1 MYLQNTLKHQLLLYK
16 YNWCTMLNLLRN
28 MYVELVCW
36 YHQNQWKTSALSKQH
51 FRRLRILLSNLIS
64 SNKFCLQCNFT
75 ARTLTLSDKWQRN
88 ITGIILFQRVFNS
101 SSNSWYFDIVK
112 FLGGIAFYFLFGGM
126 KRFDE
131 KMEVYMK
138 FEGGCHCGAVKFE
151 VVAPRRPLIMYCK

>member
-1 MYLQNTLKHQLLLYK
+1 ML
-16 YNWCTMLNLLRN
+16 YNWCMYYANLLRN
-28 MYVELVCW
+28 LFWNWFGDIIKINERLV
-36 YHQNQWKTSALSKQH
+36 QH